1 MRRAKR
7 FLLSGLLLT
16 VTTLFIRTV
25 GVGYNI
31 YLSGKL
37 GAAGMGL
44 FSLIMTVYNLA
55 VTFGTSGISFAA
67 MRMTAEAI
75 GMGESATVRPIMR
88 RCLLY
93 GMTFGLA
100 SMLLLTCISGPV
112 GRTLLGDGRTVRS
125 LRLLAPSLPF
135 LSLST
140 AIHGYFNAVHRVPKS
155 AAVQV
160 AGQLF
165 RIAVTVTALSF
176 SATENLESACACVS
190 FGAAF
195 GEVFSCALLG
205 LLYTRDL
212 RRHIPHS
219 ESEKSG
225 LTRAMLHITLPM
237 AISAY
242 TRSGLLTAEHL
253 LIPYG
258 LRRSGVSAETALAD
272 YGTVHGMV
280 FPLVL
285 FPQAFLGAFCGLLIP
300 EVAEEKARGNMER
313 IRSIIRRVFATTL
326 LFSFGCAGVMICFSS
341 EFGNTVYASEAAGR
355 YIRLVAPLIPVMYLD
370 GAVDSILKG
379 LGEQLYCM
387 RVNIIDSLLSVVF
400 AWLLLPIWGLQ
411 GYLVSVYICELINA
425 ALSIARLVKVGGVS
439 PSLLR
444 MLLLPLLSVFGA
456 TASVRVLF
464 GLAHIVIPNDVCNLI
479 VHAALSAIIYLLL
492 LLATRCLNRDDLHW
506 MRGLLHSKKE
516 GRAHVSVQAAFFPFF
531 I

>member
-16 VTTLFIRTV
+16 VTTLLIRTV
-25 GVGYNI
+25 GVGFNI
-31 YLSGKL
+31 YLSGRL

-67 MRMTAEAI
+67 MRMTAEAM
-75 GMGESATVRPIMR
+75 GTGESASVRPIMR

-93 GMTFGLA
+93 GMTFGLL
-100 SMLLLTCISGPV
+100 SMLILTMISGPV
-112 GRTLLGDGRTVRS
+112 GRNLLGDSRTVRS

-155 AAVQV
+155 AGVQV
-160 AGQLF
+160 AGQIF
-165 RIAVTVTALSF
+165 RIAITVATLTLSRTAD
-176 SATENLESACACVS
+176 LESACACVS
-190 FGAAF
+190 FGAAS
-195 GEVFSCALLG
+195 GEVFSSVFLC
-205 LLYTRDL
+205 LLYRGDL
-212 RRHIPHS
+212 HRHIPQS
-219 ESEKSG
+219 GKPQNG

-237 AISAY
+237 AVSAY

-258 LRRSGVSAETALAD
+258 LRRSGASAETALAD

-300 EVAEEKARGNMER
+300 EIAEEKARGNMAR
-313 IRSIIRRVFATTL
+313 IRSIIHRVFATTL
-326 LFSFGCAGVMICFSS
+326 LFSFGCAGVMICFAG
-341 EFGNTVYASEAAGR
+341 EFGNTVYGSAAAGR

-387 RVNIIDSLLSVVF
+387 RVNIIDSLLSVLF
-400 AWLLLPIWGLQ
+400 AWILLPIWGLQ
-411 GYLVSVYICELINA
+411 GYIVSVYICELLNA
-425 ALSIARLVKVGGVS
+425 ALSIARLIKVGGVR
-439 PSLLR
+439 PSFFR

-464 GLAHIVIPNDVCNLI
+464 GMANIVIANAVCHLI
-479 VHAALSAIIYLLL
+479 VHAALSVVLYLLL
-492 LLATRCLNRDDLHW
+492 LLATGCLNREDLRW
-506 MRGLLHSKKE
+506 LRGLLHRRKDN
-516 GRAHVSVQAAFFPFF
+516 RTLPVSHAALFPFF
-531 I
+531 F